1 MKKFTV
7 KENSTLKDFTDC
19 TYPQGSFAYNAL
31 INKGDIRVNGV
42 RQHAN
47 CKVFAGDEVIYYT
60 TAAQEAKPSHSVVYE
75 DENVLIADKFSGV
88 SSEALFSELES
99 RGCLPVHRLDR
110 NTCGLLVLART
121 EDAQN
126 ELKKAFKERAVE
138 KVYLCIAA
146 DNFKEMKGVLTAY
159 LKKDDKSSLVR
170 IYPSPDADRVKIVT
184 EYEVLER
191 KDGLALVKVIL
202 HTGKTHQIRA
212 HLSFIG
218 CPLLGDTKYGDFA
231 LNKKYNVTR
240 QFLTAYKLRFNISGG
255 LVYLNC
261 KEFTSGFYPQFP

>member
-1 MKKFTV
+1 M
-7 KENSTLKDFTDC
+7 
-19 TYPQGSFAYNAL
+19 
-31 INKGDIRVNGV
+31 
-42 RQHAN
+42 
-47 CKVFAGDEVIYYT
+47 
-60 TAAQEAKPSHSVVYE
+60 
-75 DENVLIADKFSGV
+75 
-88 SSEALFSELES
+88 
-99 RGCLPVHRLDR
+99 
-110 NTCGLLVLART
+110 
-121 EDAQN
+121 
-126 ELKKAFKERAVE
+126 
-138 KVYLCIAA
+138 YLCIAA

-240 QFLTAYKLRFNISGG
+240 QFLTAYKLRFNISGKLG
-255 LVYLNC
+255 YLNC